1 MDVCVE
7 KIIYAPVYF
16 CRLNEA
22 PKEMPILPLK
32 NLQRKCVTLI
42 STMRE
47 TTAPVEKEGV
57 VLC

>member
-1 MDVCVE
+1 MCVE
-7 KIIYAPVYF
+7 NIIYAPVCF
-16 CRLNEA
+16 CRLSEA
-22 PKEMPILPLK
+22 PKEMPMLPLK

-42 STMRE
+42 STMKE